1 MRRETYRK
9 LLHIASIL
17 IPLGVWLLPRPVA
30 IALLLAT
37 TLLALLVEWSRL
49 RVRWV
54 RYHFLRRTRT
64 LLRTHERRRWA
75 GATFMAIAYLLALLV
90 FPKPIAVAAMLFN
103 GLGDAAAA
111 LVGRRFGRHRLRSGK
126 SWEGAGAALV
136 VTLGIGLLMPG
147 IPVAGA
153 VVGAVAAT
161 MLELAALPPD
171 DNLWITLG
179 GGAGLWVGTILS
191 G

>member
-1 MRRETYRK
+1 MRREAYRK
-9 LLHIASIL
+9 LLHVASIL
-17 IPLGVWLLPRPVA
+17 IPLLVWMLPRSAA
-30 IALLLAT
+30 IAFLFAT
-37 TLLALLVEWSRL
+37 VLLALLTEWSRA

-64 LLRTHERRRWA
+64 LLRAHERRRWA
-75 GATFMAIAYLLALLV
+75 GATFMAVSYLLALLV

-111 LVGRRFGRHRLRSGK
+111 LVGKRFGRHRLRSGK
-126 SWEGAGAALV
+126 SWEGAGAALA

-153 VVGAVAAT
+153 VAGALAAT

-179 GGAGLWVGTILS
+179 GGAGLWAGSVFIA
-191 G
+191 

>member
-1 MRRETYRK
+1 MRREAYRK

-17 IPLGVWLLPRPVA
+17 IPLGVWVLPRPVA
-30 IALLLAT
+30 IAFLLAT
-37 TLLALLVEWSRL
+37 ALVAIVVEWSRL

-64 LLRTHERRRWA
+64 LLRTHERHRWA
-75 GATFMAIAYLLALLV
+75 GATFMAVAYLLALLV

-111 LVGRRFGRHRLRSGK
+111 LVGKRFGRHRLRSGK
-126 SWEGAGAALV
+126 SWEGAGAALA
-136 VTLGIGLLMPG
+136 VTLGVGLLMPG
-147 IPVAGA
+147 IPVTGAVAGA
-153 VVGAVAAT
+153 LAAT

-179 GGAGLWVGTILS
+179 GGAGLWAGSVFIA
-191 G
+191 